1 MKHAPRE
8 REPVDD
14 SVPDAALLRRGT
26 AGDARSFEALI
37 ERWGDRVHGFVEH
50 VLRDRGAADDVAQ
63 ETFVRV
69 FERAQTF
76 DPKQSFAVWVLRIAR
91 NLAIDRMRRRSLE
104 RDAVVEAAA
113 HASPFAPER
122 EPIDLAAQSEFGER
136 FGAAVAELAEPF
148 RTAFLLRE
156 FEGLSYEEIGV
167 VTDVPAKTVSTRLVR
182 AREQLR
188 TALGLERPEAGTN
201 ARRDAKGE
209 A

>member
-8 REPVDD
+8 REPADD

-26 AGDARSFEALI
+26 AGDARAFEALV
-37 ERWGDRVHGFVEH
+37 ERWGDRVHGFLAH

-69 FERAQTF
+69 FEHASTF
-76 DPKQSFAVWVLRIAR
+76 DPRQAFEVWLLRIAR
-91 NLAIDRMRRRSLE
+91 NLAIDRLRRRRLE
-104 RDAVVEAAA
+104 REAAA
-113 HASPFAPER
+113 EAVASASRFAPER

-136 FGAAVAELAEPF
+136 LGAALAELAEPF

-156 FEGLSYEEIGV
+156 FEGLSYEEIGA

-188 TALGLERPEAGTN
+188 TALGLERPEATH